1 MKLSLATAL
10 VLLLAAA
17 PLQADRFKD
26 VQVEETKLAD
36 NLYMLSGAGGNMA
49 TLIAGDKVLL
59 VDTQYAELAGK
70 IKIKLLQLSA
80 NKPLTTLVNTHLH
93 GDHVGGNSALAANI
107 DIIAHNNVLSRLKQ
121 DAKFPRNGL
130 PKTTFSDQ
138 LSLHLNGQT
147 VRLDYMPPS
156 HTDGDIVVWFE
167 QANAVH
173 FGDLL
178 FEGRF
183 PFIDVSNGGSVK
195 GYIDNTRTLIGMLNE
210 QTKVIPGHG
219 QLTDKA
225 GVQRSLDM
233 MEATLAVVQGYKAAG
248 MTEQQAVDKGLGQQ
262 WQSWHWNFITEERW
276 IKTLYHADV
285 SADVN

>member
-1 MKLSLATAL
+1 MKLSLATMLA
-10 VLLLAAA
+10 LLLAAA

-49 TLIAGDKVLL
+49 GLMAGDKVLL
-59 VDTQYAELAGK
+59 VDAQYAEMAEK
-70 IKIKLLQLSA
+70 IKAKLKQLSNNTA
-80 NKPLTTLVNTHLH
+80 LTTLVNTHLH
-93 GDHVGGNSALAANI
+93 GDHVGGNSALAADI
-107 DIIAHNNVLSRLKQ
+107 DIIAHNKVLSRLSQ

-138 LSLHLNGQT
+138 LTLHLNGQT
-147 VRLDYMPPS
+147 VRLNYMPPS

-195 GYIDNTRTLIGMLNE
+195 GYIDNTRTLIGMLNA

-233 MEATLAVVQGYKAAG
+233 MEATLAIVQGYKAAG
-248 MTEQQAVDKGLGQQ
+248 MTEQQAVEQGLGGQ
-262 WQSWHWNFITEERW
+262 WQSWNWNFITEERW
-276 IKTLYHADV
+276 IKTLYHADI
-285 SADVN
+285 N